1 MSTLRD
7 KRRKEKR
14 ARIRRK
20 TTDWTVVALLAVI
33 AAGCIIYL
41 AWHNYSVR
49 KQELEYEQMR
59 AMEEK
64 ETEET
69 EIPEEAVL
77 AEETEATET
86 DDKIYCEPVYDF
98 DALKEQNEDI
108 YAWIIV
114 PGTQVDYPVL
124 QSETD
129 NYYLEY
135 NLDHTK
141 GYPGCIY
148 TNACNSKDFS
158 DYNTVLYGHNMKKG
172 TMFGSLHSFEDE
184 TFFEEHDKIY
194 VYTEDR
200 RLTYTIRE
208 AVRFSDVY
216 IPAYYPVNELSGRN
230 AFLED
235 LLGYL
240 DNSASHIREDV
251 TVSDEDRLITRSTC
265 VSGERNHRYLV
276 VGVLTEEAYYCE

>member
-251 TVSDEDRLITRSTC
+251 TVSDEDRLITLSTC